1 MNKKTNQNQ
10 RLSVLN
16 ESGRQPEPWYRDGL
30 KFKCTECGK
39 CCTGKP
45 GYVWVTEEEIEK
57 IAQFLNIPLKKV
69 MHTYIR
75 QKNNRYALI
84 EKPSQNHD
92 CVFLKDRKC
101 QIYGVRP
108 GQCRTFPWWIQNL
121 KSPESWAEAAKECEG
136 INNDA
141 PLIGYE
147 EIEKNLK
154 LY

>member
-1 MNKKTNQNQ
+1 MSKNTNQNQ
-10 RLSVLN
+10 KLSVLN
-16 ESGRQPEPWYRDGL
+16 GNGKQPEPWYKDGL

-57 IAQFLNIPLKKV
+57 IAQFLDIPLKKV

-147 EIEKNLK
+147 EIRKNLIP
-154 LY
+154 